1 MCASVDLSLKTP
13 GTNTA
18 RGVQN
23 EKRSVRSCFNLLEQL
38 TEFCICRLGLR
49 SKYRTK
55 IAGGYLRLGLSPL
68 PLDSTGLA

>member
-23 EKRSVRSCFNLLEQL
+23 EKRSVHSCFNLLEQL
-38 TEFCICRLGLR
+38 TAFCLGRLELR

-55 IAGGYLRLGLSPL
+55 IAGVHLRLGLSPL
-68 PLDSTGLA
+68 HLDSTGLA